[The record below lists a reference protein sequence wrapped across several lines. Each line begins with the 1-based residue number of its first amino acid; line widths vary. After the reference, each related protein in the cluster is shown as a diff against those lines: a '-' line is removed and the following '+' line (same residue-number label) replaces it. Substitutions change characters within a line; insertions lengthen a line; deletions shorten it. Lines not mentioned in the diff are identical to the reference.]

1 MPGLLFSIN
10 YDKNAVQKALNFYP
24 LPGYSV
30 NEILNNH
37 QRFFVASNSQKNYP
51 VTWWQRG
58 DQSVYFEGMVYPS
71 DDKTADE
78 LFKCFLPA
86 GFQYQLLDQWVLNQD
101 GEFVVLL
108 IDFKTQQALLTNDRF
123 GRLPLYLLKEGRKL
137 AISRELSFLSKLTE
151 FGVPDKTAQ
160 ALNLLFGFIPGE
172 KTLID
177 KIQRIPPHSRLEID
191 LMNGRFMM
199 VNQFKII
206 SPSDEVGSKDLDL
219 LLHHLDSALENR
231 VNSLPQAALSLSG
244 GLDSRLL
251 ATLLRKNNRSL
262 PWLTYADHES
272 TALRDLHAV
281 DLIVDRLGGRPLH
294 QRIDLH
300 QTSWM
305 DVVELINLKQGMNPA
320 DMAFLLPF
328 LRVFRHKDHVML
340 TGDGGD
346 KTLDDLRPGVKIF
359 SQKQL
364 IRILIAKHS
373 LIPLS
378 MVGFLSETKQD
389 EVLDYINETI
399 KCYDAK
405 SFEEKYIHFMI
416 RERAMHWLFEGED
429 RNRYYCWTTT
439 PYYNPDFFDLAMRI
453 PMKAKAGGKVF
464 KYFFPQL
471 PGDLQE
477 VVNPNWSAA
486 LTETHQLCWLFFKQ
500 RLKMGVGVYL
510 GTTIKSSTE
519 YIDLERFK
527 SSNRFLPEGSHLITE
542 EMNSRF
548 GKMKLPEMVWFRI
561 ITTWSTK
568 NIL

>member
-10 YDKNAVQKALNFYP
+10 YDKNAIQKALNFYP

-30 NEILNNH
+30 NEILNDH
-37 QRFFVASNSQKNYP
+37 RRFFVASNSPKDYP

-58 DQSVYFEGMVYPS
+58 DQGVYFEGMVYPS
-71 DDKTADE
+71 DDRMDDE

-86 GFQYQLLDQWVLNQD
+86 GFQHQLLDRWVLKQD

-108 IDFKTQQALLTNDRF
+108 IDFKTQQALLVNDRF

-137 AISRELSFLSKLTE
+137 AISRELSFLNKLTE
-151 FGVPDKTAQ
+151 FGKPDKTAQ
-160 ALNLLFGFIPGE
+160 ALNLLFGFIPGD

-199 VNQFKII
+199 VNQFELI
-206 SPSDEVGSKDLDL
+206 SPSGEVGRKDMDL
-219 LLHHLDSALENR
+219 LLQHLDSALENR
-231 VNSLPQAALSLSG
+231 VNSLPQPALSLSG

-251 ATLLRKNNRSL
+251 ASLLRNNDRSL
-262 PWLTYADHES
+262 PWLTYADYES
-272 TALRDLHAV
+272 TAQSDLHAV

-294 QRIDLH
+294 QRIDLP

-305 DVVELINLKQGMNPA
+305 DVVELLNLKQGMNHA

-328 LRVFRHKDHVML
+328 LRVFRHTKKVMF

-364 IRILIAKHS
+364 ISSLMVKHS
-373 LIPLS
+373 LISLS
-378 MVGFLSETKQD
+378 LVGFLSETKQD
-389 EVLDYINETI
+389 DVLDYINETI
-399 KCYDAK
+399 KRYHAK
-405 SFEEKYIHFMI
+405 SFEKKYIHFMI

-439 PYYNPDFFDLAMRI
+439 PYYSPDFFDLAMRI

-464 KYFFPQL
+464 KYLFPQL
-471 PGDLQE
+471 PGDLQD

-486 LTETHQLCWLFFKQ
+486 LTQTNQLYWLFFKQ
-500 RLKMGVGVYL
+500 SLKTGVGVYL
-510 GTTIKSSTE
+510 GKTTRSSAE
-519 YIDLERFK
+519 YIDLESFK
-527 SSNRFLPEGSHLITE
+527 IRNRFVSEGSHLITE
-542 EMNSRF
+542 EMSSRF
-548 GKMKLPEMVWFRI
+548 GKIKLPETVWFRI
-561 ITTWSTK
+561 ITTWSPK
-568 NIL
+568 SIP